1 MLQSLIQSGGSYGM
15 QSIDAVLAKM
25 VAEGKVRP
33 EDALEKAADKDS
45 FAKIPAVAAAL
56 KA

>member
-15 QSIDAVLAKM
+15 QSIDAVLAKL
-25 VAEGKVRP
+25 VEEGTVSP

-45 FAKIPAVAAAL
+45 FAKIPKVAAAL
-56 KA
+56 KG

>member
-1 MLQSLIQSGGSYGM
+1 
-15 QSIDAVLAKM
+15 M

-45 FAKIPAVAAAL
+45 FARIPQVAAAL
-56 KA
+56 EA